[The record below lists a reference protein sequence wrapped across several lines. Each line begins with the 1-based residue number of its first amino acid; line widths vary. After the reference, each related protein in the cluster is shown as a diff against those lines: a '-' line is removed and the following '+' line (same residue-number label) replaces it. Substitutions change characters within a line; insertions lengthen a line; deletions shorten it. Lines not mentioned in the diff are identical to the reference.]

1 MKRDE
6 QIKSEALKK
15 AREVYMCDLCSWKQ
29 DCEFMGGQNT
39 PYDCTECAGD
49 DFRRGFEAGAK
60 WADENPKQ
68 GLVNLSQ
75 VWHDAKEEPEKDRWV
90 ISKDKY
96 GKIAVFKWDNQTH
109 SWNGFAAIF
118 ELIIWAYADDLIPKG
133 GEQ

>member
-60 WADENPKQ
+60 WIDENPKQ
-68 GLVNLSQ
+68 ELVNLSQ
-75 VWHDAKEEPEKDRWV
+75 VWHPADEEPFPYKDILTEKKKGFYVVCSWHNDG
-90 ISKDKY
+90 Y
-96 GKIAVFKWDNQTH
+96 GWKSYAKIFQLKR
-109 SWNGFAAIF
+109 
-118 ELIIWAYADDLIPKG
+118 WAYIDDLLPKG
-133 GEQ
+133 VNQ